1 MAALVVFVVV
11 AEVGPAFLEAA
22 RLSWSPLVVAG
33 VVAALTGAVSVVKPI
48 ADAYAQAW
56 ARWPVRWVERAQRRK
71 ELVEAVTGGRGF
83 PRIRDIRDHDRS
95 LLGIHPAIPLPA
107 DADPS
112 LSVEL
117 PTYVLRDIDTGL
129 RAWLAE
135 RQHTGGFLLLVGPAA
150 AGKTRT
156 LYEALRVVVP
166 KWRLILPMSG
176 AQVNELAAADVDLSR
191 TVVWLNDIP
200 TFLGAEGLTAATVRR
215 LLADRERPVLLVGTI
230 WPDLFDALT
239 RPAAT
244 DGTQQDL
251 GRDAREI
258 LSVLAT
264 RFDLTSDFSRH
275 EQERARALAHHDPR
289 LAEATHLNDPHIAQ
303 TLAAAPELIRRW
315 RNPANPYGAAVIT
328 AAVTA
333 RRCGHPEPI
342 PESVLRPL
350 AEHVLAPTERAT
362 APTDWFTEA
371 LDWARQ
377 PVRGKA
383 APLTPHASSVGTIDG
398 HRVSDVLVEHAAT
411 NPDAPGHTISAE
423 SWRLLLA
430 HAAPGACADIG
441 RSAYLELE
449 KPDSAQRAFFRA
461 AEAGDARGM
470 FNLGYLLEKRGD
482 EAEAESWYRR
492 AADAGN
498 AAAMT
503 NLGIL
508 LKERGDEAAAEVWW
522 RRAAAAGSA
531 AAMFNLGYLL
541 EERGDEA
548 QAESWWRRAA
558 KAGSTFAKSRLGLRL
573 RERQGRAG
581 EKDG

>member
-1 MAALVVFVVV
+1 MARRVRVGWVRGWLMAALVVFVVV

-371 LDWARQ
+371 LDWARNPCAVKPPPSPPTPRPWEQ
-377 PVRGKA
+377 STVTVSPTSSSSTLPPIRTHLVTRS
-383 APLTPHASSVGTIDG
+383 APSPGVCSSLTPRLERARISDGVPTWNSRNQTSRSVRFSEPLRRATP
-398 HRVSDVLVEHAAT
+398 AACSIW
-411 NPDAPGHTISAE
+411 GI
-423 SWRLLLA
+423 SWRSGGTR
-430 HAAPGACADIG
+430 PRRNRGIG
-441 RSAYLELE
+441 E
-449 KPDSAQRAFFRA
+449 QRMPETPPR
-461 AEAGDARGM
+461 
-470 FNLGYLLEKRGD
+470 
-482 EAEAESWYRR
+482 
-492 AADAGN
+492 
-498 AAAMT
+498 
-503 NLGIL
+503 
-508 LKERGDEAAAEVWW
+508 
-522 RRAAAAGSA
+522 
-531 AAMFNLGYLL
+531 
-541 EERGDEA
+541 
-548 QAESWWRRAA
+548 
-558 KAGSTFAKSRLGLRL
+558 
-573 RERQGRAG
+573 
-581 EKDG
+581 